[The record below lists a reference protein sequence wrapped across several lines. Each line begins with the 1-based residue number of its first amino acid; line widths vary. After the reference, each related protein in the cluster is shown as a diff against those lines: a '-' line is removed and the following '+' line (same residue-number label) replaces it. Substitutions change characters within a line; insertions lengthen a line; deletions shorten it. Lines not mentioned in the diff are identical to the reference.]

1 MKPAKVSVLFLKFHI
16 GITHLTKNNSDKK
29 ILIVDDEVEMRVAL
43 ETTLKREGY
52 SLTLAGNGEQALERL
67 NEDTFDLVLTDIKM
81 PKMNGID
88 LLKKLKK
95 QSPKTVAIMMT
106 AYGEIDNAVET
117 MKEGAFDY
125 LLKPF
130 SAEILVATVN
140 RSFLDETSANVRPI
154 RSASETKIIS
164 TKTRKIITQNVE
176 MLKLIKF
183 VENISYSKSTV
194 LIMGDTGTGKEMF
207 SRYIHQMSPRAQKPF
222 MAVNCAALPEG
233 LLETELFGHEKGAFT
248 GAIER
253 KDGKFELAHKGTL
266 LLDEVTEM
274 SLPLQAK
281 LLRVLQEHEIDKV
294 GGSTPIPVDVRVVA
308 TTNRDIK
315 ERIRENQFREDLYY
329 RLNVIPLKLIPLRD
343 RLDDI
348 QPLAEYF
355 IEKHSKNLDKNISS
369 IATETVALLKKYSWP
384 GNIRELENMIE
395 RATLMCQE
403 DTLLPSH
410 LFFDED
416 EIQSKRRTESMSQY
430 RGTIHAME
438 KELIVQTLE
447 DVNGNKT
454 KAAENLGISIRTLR
468 NKLAYYK
475 NQPEN

>member
-1 MKPAKVSVLFLKFHI
+1 MSLI
-16 GITHLTKNNSDKK
+16 KNNSDKK
-29 ILIVDDEVEMRVAL
+29 ILIVDDEVEMRIAL
-43 ETTLKREGY
+43 ETTLKRENY
-52 SLTLAGNGEQALERL
+52 KVTLAEHGEQALERL
-67 NEDTFDLVLTDIKM
+67 SGDTFDLVLTDVKM

-88 LLKKLKK
+88 LLKILKQ
-95 QSPKTVAIMMT
+95 QSPRTVAIMMT
-106 AYGEIDNAVET
+106 AYGDIDNAVET
-117 MKEGAFDY
+117 IKLGAFDY

-130 SAEILVATVN
+130 SAEILIATIN
-140 RSFLDETSANVRPI
+140 RAFLDKGSTRAELVRPAPKT
-154 RSASETKIIS
+154 SKIPN
-164 TKTRKIITQNVE
+164 RERRIITQNKE
-176 MLKLIKF
+176 MLELIKF

-194 LIMGDTGTGKEMF
+194 LIMGDTGTGKEVF
-207 SRYIHQMSPRAQKPF
+207 ARYIHQMSPRAQKSF

-248 GAIER
+248 GAIAR

-294 GGSTPIPVDVRVVA
+294 GGRTSIPVDVRVVA

-315 ERIRENQFREDLYY
+315 GRIRENQFREDLYY

-343 RLDDI
+343 RIDDI
-348 QPLAEYF
+348 QPLAEHF
-355 IEKHSKNLDKNISS
+355 IEKHSKDLNKNIFH
-369 IATETVALLKKYSWP
+369 IADETFALLKKYSWP
-384 GNIRELENMIE
+384 GNVRELENIIE

-410 LFFDED
+410 LFFDEE
-416 EIQSKRRTESMSQY
+416 EIRSEKNRPLTKF
-430 RGTIHAME
+430 RGTIYNME
-438 KELIVQTLE
+438 KELIIQTLE
-447 DVNGNKT
+447 EVHGNKT

-475 NQPEN
+475 SQAEN